1 MNNQSINLSKIK
13 AGALAVCIGLLM
25 ANASFAQEAPVSKE
39 KSPQTRVQPVPA
51 EKKQMSWEEYKADM
65 QAKYQKVA
73 DQVSAIEKQA
83 AEKKIDAPEFK
94 EHVNKFQEQAKE
106 FGIRMKNADV
116 LPVERQ
122 EEFKADMKVQLDRLN
137 AAYEELKNKWA
148 TLNK

>member
-1 MNNQSINLSKIK
+1 MQSINLKTLK
-13 AGALAVCIGLLM
+13 MTALALCLGIFVS
-25 ANASFAQEAPVSKE
+25 NVSFAQETAPTKE
-39 KSPQTRVQPVPA
+39 KTVDTRVQPVPA

-83 AEKKIDAPEFK
+83 AEKKIDAPEYK
-94 EHVNKFQEQAKE
+94 EYLNRFQEQAKE
-106 FGIRMKNADV
+106 FGVRMKNADV

-137 AAYEELKNKWA
+137 KAYEDLKSKWA